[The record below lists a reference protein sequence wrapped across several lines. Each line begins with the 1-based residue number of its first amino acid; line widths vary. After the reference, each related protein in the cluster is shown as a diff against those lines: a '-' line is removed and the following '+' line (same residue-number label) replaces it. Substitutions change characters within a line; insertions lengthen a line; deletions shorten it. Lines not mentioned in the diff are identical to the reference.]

1 MPLIYD
7 TVTASNIAGY
17 WNARQQQVDS
27 TIGEKFFPAR
37 KQLGL
42 KLALVKGSA
51 GLPVVLKPSAFDTK
65 ATLRERMN
73 VTLDE
78 QEMPFFKESLLV
90 KEQDRQQLN
99 VIAQTGNQALIDTVV
114 SGIFDDNAA
123 LLSGAHARLEAM
135 RMQVLATG
143 KIGVISNGV
152 AQDFDYH
159 VDPAHKGTVT
169 TAWTDLEKSTPLADI
184 EAAVSALENLGST
197 PEVIILNSKTLSQI
211 KNAKSTIALIK
222 PTAPDAS
229 SVKKS
234 DLFDYLE
241 SELGLTVIVK
251 NQTYKDADGVVKKYY
266 PDGHITLA
274 PNTELGETVFGTTPE
289 ESDLLG
295 GSVTNANV
303 EIVDAGIA
311 VTTTT
316 KTDPVN
322 VETKV
327 SMIALPSFKNLDDVY
342 MLTTVPE
349 A

>member
-7 TVTASNIAGY
+7 TVTASNLAGY
-17 WNARQQQVDS
+17 WNARQQEVDA

-99 VIAQTGNQALIDTVV
+99 VIAQTGNQALVDTIV

-123 LLSGAHARLEAM
+123 LLAGAHARLEAM

-159 VDPAHKGTVT
+159 VDPAHKGTT
-169 TAWTDLEKSTPLADI
+169 KTAWT
-184 EAAVSALENLGST
+184 
-197 PEVIILNSKTLSQI
+197 
-211 KNAKSTIALIK
+211 
-222 PTAPDAS
+222 
-229 SVKKS
+229 
-234 DLFDYLE
+234 
-241 SELGLTVIVK
+241 
-251 NQTYKDADGVVKKYY
+251 
-266 PDGHITLA
+266 
-274 PNTELGETVFGTTPE
+274 
-289 ESDLLG
+289 
-295 GSVTNANV
+295 
-303 EIVDAGIA
+303 
-311 VTTTT
+311 
-316 KTDPVN
+316 
-322 VETKV
+322 
-327 SMIALPSFKNLDDVY
+327 
-342 MLTTVPE
+342 
-349 A
+349 

>member
-7 TVTASNIAGY
+7 TVTASNLAGY
-17 WNARQQQVDS
+17 WNARQQEVDS

-65 ATLRERMN
+65 ATLRERMH

-114 SGIFDDNAA
+114 SGIFDDTAT

-152 AQDFDYH
+152 AQDFDYR
-159 VDPAHKGTVT
+159 VDPDHKGTVT
-169 TAWTDLEKSTPLADI
+169 TSWTDLATSTPLADI

-211 KNAKSTIALIK
+211 KNAKSTLALIK

-234 DLFDYLE
+234 ELFDYLE
-241 SELGLTVIVK
+241 SELGLTVVVK
-251 NQTYKDADGVVKKYY
+251 NQTYKDADGIVKKYY

-274 PNTELGETVFGTTPE
+274 PNTQLGETVFGTTPE

-295 GSVTNANV
+295 GSVTNAKV

-327 SMIALPSFKNLDDVY
+327 SMIALPSFKNLADVY

>member
-7 TVTASNIAGY
+7 TVTASNLAGY
-17 WNARQQQVDS
+17 WNARQQEVDA

-99 VIAQTGNQALIDTVV
+99 VIAQTGNQALVDTIV

-123 LLSGAHARLEAM
+123 LLAGAHARLEAM

-159 VDPAHKGTVT
+159 VDPAHKGTT
-169 TAWTDLEKSTPLADI
+169 KIAWTDLATSTPLADI
-184 EAAVSALENLGST
+184 ETAVSALAELGST
-197 PEVIILNSKTLSQI
+197 AEVIILNSKTLSQI
-211 KNAKSTIALIK
+211 KNAKSTLALIK
-222 PTAPDAS
+222 PTAPDAAA
-229 SVKKS
+229 VKKS
-234 DLFDYLE
+234 ELFDYLE
-241 SELGLTVIVK
+241 SELGLTVVVK
-251 NQTYKDADGVVKKYY
+251 NQTYKDVDGVVKKYY

-289 ESDLLG
+289 ESDLLV
-295 GSVTNANV
+295 GSVTNAKV
-303 EIVDAGIA
+303 EIVDTGIA

-342 MLTTVPE
+342 MLTTVP
-349 A
+349 AL

>member
-17 WNARQQQVDS
+17 WNARQQEVDS

-114 SGIFDDNAA
+114 SGIFDDTAT

-159 VDPAHKGTVT
+159 VDPDHKGTVT

-211 KNAKSTIALIK
+211 KNAKSTLALIK

-234 DLFDYLE
+234 ELFDYLE
-241 SELGLTVIVK
+241 SELGLTV
-251 NQTYKDADGVVKKYY
+251 VVK
-266 PDGHITLA
+266 ITKMLMELLK
-274 PNTELGETVFGTTPE
+274 NTIQTDTSPLHLTRSLVKQSLEQLQKKVTF
-289 ESDLLG
+289 
-295 GSVTNANV
+295 SVA
-303 EIVDAGIA
+303 A
-311 VTTTT
+311 
-316 KTDPVN
+316 
-322 VETKV
+322 
-327 SMIALPSFKNLDDVY
+327 
-342 MLTTVPE
+342 
-349 A
+349 

>member
-114 SGIFDDNAA
+114 SGIFDDTAT

-152 AQDFDYH
+152 AQDFDYR
-159 VDPAHKGTVT
+159 VDPDHKGTVT

-234 DLFDYLE
+234 ELFDYLE
-241 SELGLTVIVK
+241 SELGLTVVVK
-251 NQTYKDADGVVKKYY
+251 NQTYKDADGIVKKYY

-274 PNTELGETVFGTTPE
+274 PNTQLGETVFGTTPE

-327 SMIALPSFKNLDDVY
+327 SMIALPSFKNLADVY

>member
-17 WNARQQQVDS
+17 WNARQQEVDS

-99 VIAQTGNQALIDTVV
+99 VIAQTGNQALIDTIV
-114 SGIFDDNAA
+114 SGIFDDTAT

-159 VDPAHKGTVT
+159 VDHDHKGTVT

-222 PTAPDAS
+222 PTAKDAS

-234 DLFDYLE
+234 ELFDYLE
-241 SELGLTVIVK
+241 SELGLTVVVK
-251 NQTYKDADGVVKKYY
+251 NQTYKDADGIAKKYY

-274 PNTELGETVFGTTPE
+274 PNTQLGETVFGTTPE

-303 EIVDAGIA
+303 EIVDTGIA

-327 SMIALPSFKNLDDVY
+327 SMIALPSFKNLADVY

>member
-114 SGIFDDNAA
+114 SGIFDDTAA

-159 VDPAHKGTVT
+159 VDPDHKGTVT

-234 DLFDYLE
+234 ELFDYLE
-241 SELGLTVIVK
+241 SELGLTVVVK
-251 NQTYKDADGVVKKYY
+251 NQTYKDADGIVKKYY

-274 PNTELGETVFGTTPE
+274 PNTQLGETVFGTTPE

-327 SMIALPSFKNLDDVY
+327 SMIALPSFKNLADVY